1 MWDIQIFGRTVF
13 TLPSGPQVIV
23 ARPCIFFD
31 ASVKGCY
38 ASVVS
43 IVLRSINRCWHSH
56 SLCVCGHDLHARAV
70 GDLEPLVHAMLV
82 STTATHERPCEAN
95 ENQVLQFL
103 LGEAPLSSSM
113 ADLKAGAR
121 VRTTGR
127 LHAPRVAGDDGD
139 GEKEGEENG
148 DLLDAPVLEYAS
160 DIESED
166 DYIDTECVAQVERSH
181 GSLSTK
187 CIMGWSENAVSK
199 AVRVNEFAAAE
210 QTQPAALPTLE
221 DDPSEADACEVE
233 TTAGVQEPTLESF
246 ITAASDTKPVDSHSD
261 TASNCTDS
269 DGDAS
274 DEGAGADSFLSNE
287 VEEEPTEQP
296 ESAADNTFNAIKL
309 KNQAPDLSVAS
320 SSDSTLPS
328 THRTISTERDRETKN
343 ADNHDDHPDK
353 ARLESRDQS
362 EGASDNA
369 QPEQQDFTEPQQEA
383 STTEDDGS
391 DEPQQQESSPEGSP
405 KKPKKNHAVLAPTVF
420 EIAFV
425 GLVALGVTLYV
436 MATIYAFFHP
446 IFLPLPTLEILQTP
460 LNFSNVSVVITGPM
474 NGSLIEQPLYF
485 EWQLVDYPIAA
496 ISKYGPEV
504 FEYRVFVNEKRV
516 VSEIGLLNTSIS
528 LSGAAAEDVNHMLG
542 SEEPGTFNTTI
553 RHRIAAHHLP
563 DFAKYELKVEVT
575 LPIPGSDGA
584 VHKVQERVYITK
596 AFDVSRTLEVLSP
609 QDGSTF
615 AAGEAV
621 VLEYRASNVKKLEM
635 LIDGLWTIEKQHIG
649 DGNLLLRGLGVGQHT
664 IELLGLDSSGRR
676 ILGRDGRLQTTTIQ
690 VLD

>member
-1 MWDIQIFGRTVF
+1 
-13 TLPSGPQVIV
+13 
-23 ARPCIFFD
+23 
-31 ASVKGCY
+31 
-38 ASVVS
+38 
-43 IVLRSINRCWHSH
+43 
-56 SLCVCGHDLHARAV
+56 
-70 GDLEPLVHAMLV
+70 MLV
-82 STTATHERPCEAN
+82 ETAAAHERPREAN

-121 VRTTGR
+121 VQATGQ
-127 LHAPRVAGDDGD
+127 LHAPRVAVADDG
-139 GEKEGEENG
+139 GEKEEEEDG
-148 DLLDAPVLEYAS
+148 DLLGAPVLEYAS

-166 DYIDTECVAQVERSH
+166 DYIDAEYVAQVERSS

-187 CIMGWSENAVSK
+187 CIMRWSENAVSE
-199 AVRVNEFAAAE
+199 AVRANEFAAAE

-221 DDPSEADACEVE
+221 DDPSEADVCEVE
-233 TTAGVQEPTLESF
+233 TAADVQEPTLESF

-261 TASNCTDS
+261 TVSNCTDS

-274 DEGAGADSFLSNE
+274 DEGASADSFLSKE
-287 VEEEPTEQP
+287 VEQEPTEQL
-296 ESAADNTFNAIKL
+296 ESTADNTFNAVKL
-309 KNQAPDLSVAS
+309 NSQAPGQSVAS

-328 THRTISTERDRETKN
+328 THRTISTERGRETKN
-343 ADNHDDHPDK
+343 ADKHDDHPDK
-353 ARLESRDQS
+353 ARVESRDQS
-362 EGASDNA
+362 EGVSGSA
-369 QPEQQDFTEPQQEA
+369 QPEQQGFTEPQHEA
-383 STTEDDGS
+383 KTTEDDDGN

-405 KKPKKNHAVLAPTVF
+405 KKLNKNHAVPAPTVF

-425 GLVALGVTLYV
+425 GLVALGVALYV
-436 MATIYAFFHP
+436 MATVYASFHP
-446 IFLPLPTLEILQTP
+446 IFLPLPTLETLQTP
-460 LNFSNVSVVITGPM
+460 LDLSNVSVVITGPM
-474 NGSLIEQPLYF
+474 NGSLVEQPLYF
-485 EWQLVDYPIAA
+485 EWQLTDYPIAA

-528 LSGAAAEDVNHMLG
+528 LSGAAAEDVDRMLG
-542 SEEPGTFNTTI
+542 SEEPGTFNTTV

-596 AFDVSRTLEVLSP
+596 AFDVSRTLKVLSP

-621 VLEYRASNVKKLEM
+621 VLEYQASNVKKLEV
-635 LIDGLWTIEKQHIG
+635 LVDGLWTIEKQHIG

-676 ILGRDGRLQTTTIQ
+676 ILGRDARTQATTIQ